1 MALTPAEK
9 QQRYRERLKA
19 GARPVRYR
27 AAVETLAELREHYQ
41 AWLEDLPEGLQG
53 TPVAERRTRPQ
64 DPPGYRSAVRL
75 RPRLTREEHMRG
87 DKAAKMEVCREI
99 LARKD
104 RRDAARAAGNAA
116 EARRLE
122 EEIVEFEALLVEVM
136 SDDPAVA
143 AAAVQRLPSTAR
155 RKALEETI
163 TTMAALAQ
171 RRQAA
176 LLKRIRGTG
185 NAGTEAELQ
194 RLTEEM
200 AVYWARLEVL
210 DPALFDQLRPGTVRS
225 DRQPRCQAAAQGA

>member
-1 MALTPAEK
+1 
-9 QQRYRERLKA
+9 
-19 GARPVRYR
+19 
-27 AAVETLAELREHYQ
+27 
-41 AWLEDLPEGLQG
+41 
-53 TPVAERRTRPQ
+53 
-64 DPPGYRSAVRL
+64 
-75 RPRLTREEHMRG
+75 MRG
-87 DKAAKMEVCREI
+87 DKAAKMEVLGEI
-99 LARKD
+99 ND
-104 RRDAARAAGNAA
+104 RRDCQDAARAAGNAA

-200 AVYWARLEVL
+200 AVYWARLEAL
-210 DPALFDQLRPGTVRS
+210 DPPLFDQLRPGTVHYLATEP
-225 DRQPRCQAAAQGA
+225 QPS